1 MESAVVY
8 GLSAALT
15 EELTVKAGAIRES
28 NFHQYRVLRMSDV
41 PEIHTKLLVTD
52 HPPTGMGEV
61 GVPAVAPAIA
71 NAVFKLTGA
80 RVRQLP
86 MTPERVQT
94 ALKGAA
100 TIKA

>member
-1 MESAVVY
+1 
-8 GLSAALT
+8 
-15 EELTVKAGAIRES
+15 
-28 NFHQYRVLRMSDV
+28 MSDV

-52 HPPTGMGEV
+52 NSPTGMGEV

-86 MTPERVQT
+86 MTPERVMA

-100 TIKA
+100 TIKT